1 MWCMAEAVGS
11 PMMDGGFAA
20 GLAEI
25 DRRLAERAREPAP
38 DGLTEPDADSGERW
52 EALQVWG
59 HMAEFVAY
67 WQEQIE
73 SVIAAYDGE
82 RVPFGRT
89 KQDPARLAAVEMG
102 RSAPVAE
109 LIGRTQESLRE
120 ARRYLSGLGLAE
132 WNAVGR
138 HPTVGDMDVDAM
150 VARFILAHMEEH
162 LDALDAL
169 DQAS

>member
-1 MWCMAEAVGS
+1 MTEQMGS
-11 PMMDGGFAA
+11 PMIDGGDFQ
-20 GLAEI
+20 GRLDEI
-25 DRRLAERAREPAP
+25 DRRLAERASQPAP
-38 DGLTEPDADSGERW
+38 PGLTEPDADSGERW
-52 EALQVWG
+52 EAVEVWG

-82 RVPFGRT
+82 PVPFGRT

-109 LIGRTQESLRE
+109 LMGRTQESLGG
-120 ARRYLSGLGLAE
+120 ARRYLRGLGLAE

-138 HPTVGDMDVDAM
+138 HPTIGDMDVEAM
-150 VARFILAHMEEH
+150 VERFIVAHLEEH
-162 LDALDAL
+162 LDQLDGL
-169 DQAS
+169 DS